1 MMEPKLGITFV
12 TGGARS
18 GKSAY
23 AVELG
28 KRSGGP
34 VVYLATAEPID
45 DEMRARIARHQAER
59 PAEWRTIEEPL
70 ELAHRV
76 EDEVEPGATV
86 IVDCM
91 TVWLGNVLEQ
101 HDQKEPTLDAANV
114 YALGEVERLGRLAV
128 DRQLSLIAI
137 SNEVGGGIVPADP
150 LTRSYRDLLG
160 EVNQRLASMAETV
173 VLLVSG
179 IPVDLRSISMKR
191 EANR

>member
-1 MMEPKLGITFV
+1 MEAKQGITFV

-23 AVELG
+23 AVELA
-28 KRSGGP
+28 KRSGRA

-45 DEMRARIARHQAER
+45 DEMRTRIARHRAER

-70 ELAHRV
+70 ALAGRI
-76 EDEVEPGATV
+76 EDEVEPGSTV

-101 HDQKEPTLDAANV
+101 HDPQAARDI
-114 YALGEVERLGRLAV
+114 ALSEVERLRRAATE
-128 DRQLSLIAI
+128 RQLSLIVI

-150 LTRSYRDLLG
+150 LTRAYRDLLG
-160 EVNQRLASMAETV
+160 EANQRLGAMADSV

-179 IPVDLRSISMKR
+179 IPVELKSISKKR
-191 EANR
+191 EASG

>member
-1 MMEPKLGITFV
+1 MMEPKPGITFV

-59 PAEWRTIEEPL
+59 PAEWQTIEEPL
-70 ELAHRV
+70 ELARRV

-91 TVWLGNVLEQ
+91 TVWL
-101 HDQKEPTLDAANV
+101 
-114 YALGEVERLGRLAV
+114 
-128 DRQLSLIAI
+128 
-137 SNEVGGGIVPADP
+137 
-150 LTRSYRDLLG
+150 
-160 EVNQRLASMAETV
+160 
-173 VLLVSG
+173 
-179 IPVDLRSISMKR
+179 
-191 EANR
+191 

>member
-1 MMEPKLGITFV
+1 MMEPKPRITFV

-28 KRSGGP
+28 KRSSRP
-34 VVYLATAEPID
+34 VVYLGTAEPID

-70 ELAHRV
+70 ELARRV
-76 EDEVEPGATV
+76 EDEVELGATV

-101 HDQKEPTLDAANV
+101 HDPEATMQAANA
-114 YALGEVERLGRLAV
+114 YALDEVERLGRVAA
-128 DRQLSLIAI
+128 DRRLSLIAI
-137 SNEVGGGIVPADP
+137 SNEAGSGIVPADP
-150 LTRSYRDLLG
+150 VTRGYRDLLG
-160 EVNQRLASMAETV
+160 EVNQRLAAMADTV

-179 IPVDLRSISMKR
+179 IPVDLRSISMER

>member
-1 MMEPKLGITFV
+1 M
-12 TGGARS
+12 
-18 GKSAY
+18 
-23 AVELG
+23 
-28 KRSGGP
+28 
-34 VVYLATAEPID
+34 
-45 DEMRARIARHQAER
+45 
-59 PAEWRTIEEPL
+59 
-70 ELAHRV
+70 ELARRV

-91 TVWLGNVLEQ
+91 TFWLGNVLEQ
-101 HDQKEPTLDAANV
+101 HDTEVTMQAANA
-114 YALGEVERLGRLAV
+114 YALDEVERLGRVAA
-128 DRQLSLIAI
+128 DRRLSLIAI

>member
-1 MMEPKLGITFV
+1 MEAKQGITFV

-23 AVELG
+23 AVELA
-28 KRSGGP
+28 KRSGES

-45 DEMRARIARHQAER
+45 NEMRERIARHRAER

-70 ELAHRV
+70 ALARRI
-76 EDEVEPGATV
+76 EDEVEPGSTV

-91 TVWLGNVLEQ
+91 TVWLGNVLEH
-101 HDQKEPTLDAANV
+101 HDQKTTNA
-114 YALGEVERLGRLAV
+114 YALGEVERLARVTA
-128 DRQLSLIAI
+128 DRQHSLIVI

-150 LTRSYRDLLG
+150 LTSAYRDLLG
-160 EVNQRLASMAETV
+160 EVNQRLAAMTGTV

-179 IPVDLRSISMKR
+179 IPVDLKSISKNH
-191 EANR
+191 EESQ